1 MSPGLANE
9 KDGGGVCGGGSAK
22 TRRLWEQLEVR

>member
-9 KDGGGVCGGGSAK
+9 KDGGGVCGGGECK
-22 TRRLWEQLEVR
+22 NQETMGTT